1 MSSPSAASALNVT
14 GITFVIYHVT
24 DVARARKFYGETLGL
39 KSCMEMEFA
48 PGMWWVEY
56 DIGGPSAL
64 ALTNFESPAM
74 NATKSPGVALEVESI
89 EQALALVRARG
100 IAITW
105 GPNEFPVCHSFAVKD
120 PDGNDLY
127 FHQRKAHIPA

>member
-1 MSSPSAASALNVT
+1 MSTPFALKVT
-14 GITFVIYHVT
+14 GVAFCVYHVS
-24 DVARARKFYGETLGL
+24 DVSRARRFYGEILGL
-39 KSCMEMEFA
+39 KLCMEMEVM
-48 PGMWWVEY
+48 PGVWWIEY

-74 NATKSPGVALEVESI
+74 NLGPSGGIALEVTNYEES
-89 EQALALVRARG
+89 LAHLRAAG
-100 IAITW
+100 VTVTW

-127 FHQRKAHIPA
+127 IHQRKAHA